1 MGASCST
8 QLKNAKEEI
17 KILKE
22 KLSRFEAGGSDNS
35 IRASQT
41 NIGLFNLA
49 EENNEE
55 CGCAGSSG
63 GSMLT
68 IIEVIAI
75 LITAII
81 ILYIAYRCCININAR
96 RKEEKEK
103 TREKRRKFIMREME
117 SRMGPSG
124 QVENRASLAIEC
136 DKDHLHFPR
145 YHKVENTLPP
155 NHTDNIETSNKST
168 QDISTFT

>member
-1 MGASCST
+1 MRISQIKSGDKMGATCST
-8 QLKNAKEEI
+8 KLKNAQEEI

-22 KLSRFEAGGSDNS
+22 KLSKYQAGSSDHS

-55 CGCAGSSG
+55 CGCETGSSG
-63 GSMLT
+63 GGMLT

-81 ILYIAYRCCININAR
+81 VLYIAYCCCIKINAR
-96 RKEEKEK
+96 RKEEKERS
-103 TREKRRKFIMREME
+103 RERE
-117 SRMGPSG
+117 G
-124 QVENRASLAIEC
+124 
-136 DKDHLHFPR
+136 
-145 YHKVENTLPP
+145 TL
-155 NHTDNIETSNKST
+155 
-168 QDISTFT
+168 